1 MASFDEKLQISLG
14 SGIMLGLIYLP
25 TVFKTVNNVLPLTTV
40 SASGCPNYVG
50 QLLHLAVFAGL
61 SYLSMPSDVDAGVRA
76 KHTLYGALIA
86 FFVMSPAMFKL
97 MRSILGGRVATPA
110 GCPTM
115 FGLFLHSAVYVG
127 ALVGV
132 MYLPN

>member
-1 MASFDEKLQISLG
+1 MASFQQKLNISIF
-14 SGIMLGLIYLP
+14 SGATLGLINLP
-25 TVFKTVNNVLPLTTV
+25 QTFKMVDSILPLKTIY
-40 SASGCPNYVG
+40 ASGCPNFVG
-50 QLLHLAVFAGL
+50 QLLHLLVFAVV
-61 SYLSMPSDVDAGVRA
+61 SYISMPNKEKSALKL

-97 MRSILGGRVATPA
+97 TGTLLGSSISNLN
-110 GCPTM
+110 GCPSVL
-115 FGLFLHSAVYVG
+115 GVILHTLVYVG